1 MATILQIKRTNT
13 ANLPSTLDQGELAY
27 IYDTAITGTSAGGNG
42 GRLYIGDPT
51 TNTNTP
57 IKIGGKYYTDLMDH
71 TLGTIT
77 ASAAVLLDSNKKVN
91 EFFVDNIKLD
101 GNTISSTDANG
112 DLTISPNGTGKT
124 VIKNVYVGDGNTSLE
139 EFIEDITGGAVT
151 ADNLTL
157 VSTYDDTA
165 GTITLSIKDGGVG
178 TTQIADAAV
187 TTAKIA
193 DSGVT
198 TAKIADGNVTT
209 AKIADSGVTTVKI
222 ADANV
227 TTDKIA
233 NSAVTTVKI
242 ADLNVTTAKIADGN
256 VTTAK
261 IADSGVTTVKIADA
275 NVTTDKIAD
284 ANVTTAKIADSAVTT
299 VKIADV
305 NVTTAKIAD
314 SAVTTV
320 KIADANVT
328 SAKLGDGSVTTNK
341 ISDGAVTNVK
351 LANSSITLGSDT
363 VSLGGTLTDINGVTS
378 IDIDNINIDGNII
391 SSTNTDGNIAI
402 APDGEGTITVPAGYE
417 SRNSFGDDSLV
428 NKKYVDTVA
437 QGLQV
442 KESVKATTTT
452 NLDATYNN
460 TDGTLTGDANGAL
473 VLDGVTLAS
482 GDRVLIKNQ
491 TDPVENGIYTV
502 TLTGSAGAAFA
513 LKRAPDAD
521 TASELTGGTFFFVEQ
536 GTSFGDAGF
545 VATHDGI
552 PTFGTTDI
560 TFEQFS
566 GAGQISD
573 GAGLSKTGNT
583 LNVNVDDSTIEIN
596 GSDNLQLKDGG
607 ITNAKVSSSAA
618 ITQSKLSLNAATTRA
633 NATGIAQSNLGVVSF
648 DNAQFT
654 LTNGW
659 AQVTRLDA
667 GAYV

>member
-27 IYDTAITGTSAGGNG
+27 IYDTSATGTAAGGNG

-71 TLGTIT
+71 TLGTLT

-101 GNTISSTDANG
+101 GNTISSTDTNG
-112 DLTISPNGTGKT
+112 DITISPNGTGKT
-124 VIKNVYVGDGNTSLE
+124 VITNIYVGDSNTTLE
-139 EFIEDITGGAVT
+139 EYIEDITGGAVI
-151 ADNLTL
+151 ADNITL
-157 VSTYDDTA
+157 VATYDDTA
-165 GTITLSIKDGGVG
+165 GTITLSIKDSGVG
-178 TTQIADAAV
+178 TTQIADSAV

-193 DSGVT
+193 DSAVT
-198 TAKIADGNVTT
+198 TAKIADTNVTT
-209 AKIADSGVTTVKI
+209 AKIADSAVTTAKI
-222 ADANV
+222 ADTNV

-233 NSAVTTVKI
+233 NSAVTTTKI
-242 ADLNVTTAKIADGN
+242 ADLNVTTAKIADGS

-261 IADSGVTTVKIADA
+261 IADGG
-275 NVTTDKIAD
+275 
-284 ANVTTAKIADSAVTT
+284 VTTAKIANS
-299 VKIADV
+299 
-305 NVTTAKIAD
+305 
-314 SAVTTV
+314 
-320 KIADANVT
+320 NVT
-328 SAKLGDGSVTTNK
+328 SDKLGDGSVITAK
-341 ISDGAVTNVK
+341 ISDGAVTNAK
-351 LANSSITLGSDT
+351 LANSSITLGSDS
-363 VSLGGTLTDINGVTS
+363 VSLGGTITDLNGITS

-437 QGLQV
+437 QGLEV
-442 KESVKATTTT
+442 KESVKAATTG
-452 NLDATYNN
+452 NLNATYNN
-460 TDGTLTGDANGAL
+460 TDGTLTGSANGAL
-473 VLDGVTLAS
+473 LLDGVTLAS

-521 TASELTGGTFFFVEQ
+521 TAAELTGGTFFFVEQ
-536 GTSFGDAGF
+536 GTNFGDAGF
-545 VATHDGI
+545 VATHNGV

-583 LNVNVDDSTIEIN
+583 LDVNVDDSTIEIN

-648 DNAQFT
+648 DSAQFT

-659 AQVTRLDA
+659 ATVTRLDA
-667 GAYV
+667 GAYS